1 MSLEALPTPATDAQ
15 LGARLDENGTSFS
28 LWAPRATRV
37 EVALVAPDRSQRNV
51 DLEAS
56 PDGVWSTWVEGV
68 GDGDL
73 YGYRVHGPWNPK
85 SGQRF
90 NPARLL
96 MDPYARAYT
105 GGVDYAGPI
114 RDHTAESNF
123 LLDPTDSFLAVPL
136 SVVVAA
142 SPPPS
147 PVTRRS
153 MSDSVIYELHV
164 KGYTRLHPQVPEHL
178 RGTYAG
184 LAHPAVIEHLVATG
198 VTAVEL
204 LPIHHFVSEP
214 FVVGSGLTNYWGYNS
229 MGFFAPHEAYGS
241 VRAAGAQVSDFKEMV
256 SALHEAGI
264 EVILDV
270 VYNHTGEGGH
280 EGPTLSFRGIDH
292 GGYYRLTPDNRN
304 DYDVTGTGNSVDTSE
319 PGVQRLVLDSMR
331 YWVNEM
337 GVDGFRFDLAT
348 TLIRDANHHVDQ
360 EHPLKLAMQT
370 DPALQGVKL
379 IAEPWD
385 VGPYGYQVG
394 KWGPGW
400 SEWNDRFRGYVR
412 DYWRGRTS
420 GVQELATRL
429 SGSPDLYDHAG
440 RTPEASVNI
449 ITAHDGFTAR
459 DLVSYK
465 RKHNDA
471 NKEHNR
477 DGTDDNR
484 SWNCGVEGKTDD
496 AAINTLR
503 HRHVKNLLATMF
515 LSFGT
520 PMITA
525 GDELGRTQLGNNNAY
540 CQDGP
545 ISWVEWGQ
553 LDQWRDVHDFTS
565 RLLALRAQHAVLRSA
580 VFRHRSDVLDRRRM
594 PLGRP
599 DLAWLNGYSGEMTT
613 EDWHDE
619 GRATLG
625 MYVSDAS
632 EAFVSWFHAG
642 DYPLEITLPELPWG
656 SSYRILMHS
665 GSPDELPAPDVA
677 LASGTVMT
685 LPPRSVVVMSAD
697 VPTRRSPAS
706 RKRSAS

>member
-1 MSLEALPTPATDAQ
+1 MSLEALPAPAPDTQ
-15 LGARLDENGTSFS
+15 LGARVDENGTSFS

-114 RDHTAESNF
+114 RDHTAESNY

-147 PVTRRS
+147 RVTRRS

-292 GGYYRLTPDNRN
+292 GGYYRLTPD
-304 DYDVTGTGNSVDTSE
+304 
-319 PGVQRLVLDSMR
+319 
-331 YWVNEM
+331 
-337 GVDGFRFDLAT
+337 
-348 TLIRDANHHVDQ
+348 
-360 EHPLKLAMQT
+360 
-370 DPALQGVKL
+370 
-379 IAEPWD
+379 
-385 VGPYGYQVG
+385 
-394 KWGPGW
+394 
-400 SEWNDRFRGYVR
+400 
-412 DYWRGRTS
+412 
-420 GVQELATRL
+420 
-429 SGSPDLYDHAG
+429 
-440 RTPEASVNI
+440 
-449 ITAHDGFTAR
+449 
-459 DLVSYK
+459 
-465 RKHNDA
+465 
-471 NKEHNR
+471 
-477 DGTDDNR
+477 
-484 SWNCGVEGKTDD
+484 
-496 AAINTLR
+496 
-503 HRHVKNLLATMF
+503 
-515 LSFGT
+515 
-520 PMITA
+520 
-525 GDELGRTQLGNNNAY
+525 
-540 CQDGP
+540 
-545 ISWVEWGQ
+545 
-553 LDQWRDVHDFTS
+553 
-565 RLLALRAQHAVLRSA
+565 
-580 VFRHRSDVLDRRRM
+580 
-594 PLGRP
+594 
-599 DLAWLNGYSGEMTT
+599 
-613 EDWHDE
+613 
-619 GRATLG
+619 
-625 MYVSDAS
+625 
-632 EAFVSWFHAG
+632 
-642 DYPLEITLPELPWG
+642 
-656 SSYRILMHS
+656 
-665 GSPDELPAPDVA
+665 
-677 LASGTVMT
+677 
-685 LPPRSVVVMSAD
+685 
-697 VPTRRSPAS
+697 
-706 RKRSAS
+706 

>member
-1 MSLEALPTPATDAQ
+1 MSLEALPAPAPDAQ
-15 LGARLDENGTSFS
+15 LGARVDENGTSFS

-114 RDHTAESNF
+114 RDHMAESNY

-142 SPPPS
+142 SPAPP

-178 RGTYAG
+178 RGTYTG
-184 LAHPAVIEHLVATG
+184 LAHPSVIEHLLATG

-214 FVVGSGLTNYWGYNS
+214 FVVGSGLTNYWGYN
-229 MGFFAPHEAYGS
+229 
-241 VRAAGAQVSDFKEMV
+241 
-256 SALHEAGI
+256 
-264 EVILDV
+264 
-270 VYNHTGEGGH
+270 
-280 EGPTLSFRGIDH
+280 
-292 GGYYRLTPDNRN
+292 
-304 DYDVTGTGNSVDTSE
+304 
-319 PGVQRLVLDSMR
+319 SMR

-477 DGTDDNR
+477 DGTDDTR
-484 SWNCGVEGKTDD
+484 SWNCGVEGETEDP
-496 AAINTLR
+496 AINTLR
-503 HRHVKNLLATMF
+503 RRQVKNLLATML

-553 LDQWRDVHDFTS
+553 LDQWRDVHDFAS

-594 PLGRP
+594 PLGRH
-599 DLAWLNGYSGEMTT
+599 LAG
-613 EDWHDE
+613 
-619 GRATLG
+619 
-625 MYVSDAS
+625 V
-632 EAFVSWFHAG
+632 
-642 DYPLEITLPELPWG
+642 
-656 SSYRILMHS
+656 
-665 GSPDELPAPDVA
+665 
-677 LASGTVMT
+677 TVE
-685 LPPRSVVVMSAD
+685 PG
-697 VPTRRSPAS
+697 
-706 RKRSAS
+706 

>member
-1 MSLEALPTPATDAQ
+1 MSLEALPAPAPDAQ
-15 LGARLDENGTSFS
+15 LGAHVDENGTSFA

-37 EVALVAPDRSQRNV
+37 EVALVAPDRSQRNL
-51 DLEAS
+51 DLNAS

-105 GGVDYAGPI
+105 GGVNYAGPI
-114 RDHTAESNF
+114 RDHTAESNYQI
-123 LLDPTDSFLAVPL
+123 DPTDSFLAVPL

-142 SPPPS
+142 SPPPA
-147 PVTRRS
+147 PVARRS

-184 LAHPAVIEHLVATG
+184 LAHPSVIDHLLATG

-214 FVVGSGLTNYWGYNS
+214 FVVGSGLANYWGYNS

-241 VRAAGAQVSDFKEMV
+241 VRAPGRQVSDFKEMV

-270 VYNHTGEGGH
+270 VFNHTGEGGH

-360 EHPLKLAMQT
+360 EHPLKLAMQS
-370 DPALQGVKL
+370 DPAFAGVKL

-412 DYWRGRTS
+412 DYWRGHTS

-429 SGSPDLYDHAG
+429 SGSPDLYDHTG

-459 DLVSYK
+459 DLVSYN

-484 SWNCGVEGKTDD
+484 SWNCGVEGETYD
-496 AAINTLR
+496 AEINALR
-503 HRHVKNLLATMF
+503 RRQVKNLLATMF

-545 ISWVEWGQ
+545 ISWVEWGGFEE
-553 LDQWRDVHDFTS
+553 WRDVHDFAS
-565 RLLALRAQHAVLRSA
+565 QVLALRAQHSVLRSS
-580 VFRHRSDVLDRRRM
+580 VFRHRSDVLDGRRM

-613 EDWHDE
+613 DDWHDE
-619 GRATLG
+619 GRTTLG

-632 EAFVSWFHAG
+632 EAFISWFHSG
-642 DYPLEITLPELPWG
+642 DYLVEITLPDLPWG
-656 SSYRILMHS
+656 SSYRILLHT
-665 GSPDELPAPDVA
+665 GDADELPAEDVA

-685 LPPRSVVVMSAD
+685 LPPRSVVVMKVD
-697 VPTRRSPAS
+697 VPTRLVRS
-706 RKRSAS
+706 RKRAAS

>member
-1 MSLEALPTPATDAQ
+1 MSLDALPAPAPDAQ
-15 LGARLDENGTSFS
+15 LGAHSDDRGTAFS

-37 EVALVAPDRSQRNV
+37 ELTLVAPDRSQRNV
-51 DLEAS
+51 DLERS
-56 PDGVWSTWVEGV
+56 DDGVWSTWVEGV
-68 GDGDL
+68 GDGAM
-73 YGYRVHGPWNPK
+73 YGYRVHGPWDPK
-85 SGQRF
+85 TGRRF
-90 NPARLL
+90 NPAKLL

-114 RDHTAESNF
+114 SDHMPESDYVP
-123 LLDPTDSFLAVPL
+123 DPTDSFLAAPL
-136 SVVVAA
+136 SVVVAPT
-142 SPPPS
+142 PPPP
-147 PVTRRS
+147 PVTRRP
-153 MSDSVIYELHV
+153 MAESVICELHV

-178 RGTYAG
+178 RGTFAG
-184 LAHPAVIEHLVATG
+184 LAHPAVIEHLVSTG

-214 FVVGSGLTNYWGYNS
+214 FVVGSGLANYWGYNS
-229 MGFFAPHEAYGS
+229 MGFFAPQESYGA
-241 VRAAGAQVSDFKEMV
+241 VRAPGQQVRGFKEMV
-256 SALHEAGI
+256 AALHAAGI

-319 PGVQRLVLDSMR
+319 LGVQRLILDSMR
-331 YWVNEM
+331 YWVTEM

-360 EHPLKLAMQT
+360 EHPLKLAMQS

-394 KWGPGW
+394 AWGPAW

-412 DYWRGRTS
+412 DYWRGVQN

-440 RTPEASVNI
+440 RTPEASVNFV
-449 ITAHDGFTAR
+449 TAHDGFTVR
-459 DLVSYK
+459 DLVSYD

-484 SWNCGVEGKTDD
+484 SWNCGVEGETDD
-496 AAINTLR
+496 PEITALR
-503 HRHVKNLLATMF
+503 HRQVKNLLATMF
-515 LSFGT
+515 LAFGT

-525 GDELGRTQLGNNNAY
+525 GDEFGRTQQGNNNAY

-545 ISWVEWGQ
+545 ISWVDWGQ
-553 LDQWRDVHDFTS
+553 VEAWGDVLGFTS
-565 RLLALRAQHAVLRSA
+565 GLLALRAAHPVLRSA
-580 VFRHRSDVLDRRRM
+580 TYHHHGDVLDSRGL

-599 DLAWLNGYSGEMTT
+599 DLAWLNGYSGEMTQD
-613 EDWHDE
+613 DWHDT
-619 GRATLG
+619 GRQTIG
-625 MYVSDAS
+625 MYVSTDQ

-642 DYPLEITLPELPWG
+642 TYPLEIVLPELPWG
-656 SSYRILMHS
+656 LSYRILLHT
-665 GSPDELPAPDVA
+665 GAEDELPGPDEVLKA
-677 LASGTVMT
+677 GTIMT
-685 LPPRSVVVMSAD
+685 IPPRTVVIMQVE
-697 VPTRRSPAS
+697 VPTRRPRAS
-706 RKRSAS
+706 RARSAH

>member
-1 MSLEALPTPATDAQ
+1 MTLEALPAPAPGAL
-15 LGARLDENGTSFS
+15 LGAHLDDKGTSFA

-37 EVALVAPDRSQRNV
+37 ELALVAPDRTQHNL
-51 DLEAS
+51 DLEAGE
-56 PDGVWSTWVEGV
+56 DGVWSTWVEGV
-68 GDGDL
+68 VAGAL
-73 YGYRVHGPWNPK
+73 YGYRVHGPWDPAT
-85 SGQRF
+85 GQRF
-90 NPARLL
+90 NPARLI
-96 MDPYARAYT
+96 MDPYAHAYT

-114 RDHTAESNF
+114 RDHTAESNY

-136 SVVVAA
+136 SVVVAPTPA
-142 SPPPS
+142 PK
-147 PVTRRS
+147 PVTRRP
-153 MSDSVIYELHV
+153 MSESVIYELHV

-184 LAHPAVIEHLVATG
+184 LGHPAVIEHLVATG

-214 FVVGSGLTNYWGYNS
+214 FIVGSGLTNYWGYNT

-241 VRAAGAQVSDFKEMV
+241 VRAAGAQVADFKEMV

-292 GGYYRLTPDNRN
+292 GGYYRLTPDNKN

-319 PGVQRLVLDSMR
+319 PGVQRLVMDSLR
-331 YWVNEM
+331 YWVTEM

-360 EHPLKLAMQT
+360 EHPLKLAMQS
-370 DPALQGVKL
+370 DPELQGIKL

-394 KWGPGW
+394 KWGAGW
-400 SEWNDRFRGYVR
+400 SEWNDQFRGYIR
-412 DYWRGRTS
+412 DYWRGHTS

-429 SGSPDLYDHAG
+429 SGSPDLYGHDG
-440 RTPEASVNI
+440 RTPDASINI
-449 ITAHDGFTAR
+449 ITAHDGFTVR
-459 DLVSYK
+459 DLVSYN
-465 RKHNDA
+465 RKHNKP

-484 SWNCGVEGKTDD
+484 SWNCGVEGETDD
-496 AAINTLR
+496 PEIKALR
-503 HRHVKNLLATMF
+503 HRQVRNLLATML

-540 CQDGP
+540 CQDAT

-553 LDQWRDVHDFTS
+553 LSAWGDVHGFVS
-565 RLLALRAQHAVLRSA
+565 RLLALRAEHTVLRSP
-580 VFRHRSDVLDRRRM
+580 VFRHRGDVLDSRGIR
-594 PLGRP
+594 LGRP
-599 DLAWLNGYSGEMTT
+599 DLAWLNGYTGEMTT

-632 EAFVSWFHAG
+632 EAFLSWFHRG
-642 DYPLEITLPELPWG
+642 DYPLEITLPDLPWG
-656 SSYRILMHS
+656 SGYRILLHT
-665 GSPDELPAPDVA
+665 GTQDELPAPDVV
-677 LASGTVMT
+677 LVSGTIMT
-685 LPPRSVVVMSAD
+685 LPRRSVVVMSAD
-697 VPTRRSPAS
+697 VPTRQS
-706 RKRSAS
+706 RPRRRTSS

>member
-1 MSLEALPTPATDAQ
+1 MSLEALPAPAPDAQ
-15 LGARLDENGTSFS
+15 LGAHVDENGTSFA

-37 EVALVAPDRSQRNV
+37 EVALVAPDRSQRNL
-51 DLEAS
+51 DLNAS
-56 PDGVWSTWVEGV
+56 PDGVWSTWVKGV

-114 RDHTAESNF
+114 RDHTAESNY

-142 SPPPS
+142 SPPPT
-147 PVTRRS
+147 PLARRS
-153 MSDSVIYELHV
+153 MSESVIYELHV
-164 KGYTRLHPQVPEHL
+164 KGYTRRHPQVPEHL

-184 LAHPAVIEHLVATG
+184 LAHPSVIEHLLATG

-214 FVVGSGLTNYWGYNS
+214 FVVGSGLANYWGYNS

-241 VRAAGAQVSDFKEMV
+241 VRAPGRQVSDFKEMV

-270 VYNHTGEGGH
+270 VFNHTGEGGH

-360 EHPLKLAMQT
+360 EHPLKLAMQS
-370 DPALQGVKL
+370 DPAFAGVKL

-412 DYWRGRTS
+412 DYWRGHTS

-459 DLVSYK
+459 DLVSYN

-484 SWNCGVEGKTDD
+484 SWNCGVEGETYD
-496 AAINTLR
+496 AEINALR
-503 HRHVKNLLATMF
+503 RRQVKNLLATMF

-525 GDELGRTQLGNNNAY
+525 GDEFGRTQLGNNNAY

-545 ISWVEWGQ
+545 ISWVEWGGFGE
-553 LDQWRDVHDFTS
+553 WRDVADFAS
-565 RLLALRAQHAVLRSA
+565 QVLALRAQHSVLRSS
-580 VFRHRSDVLDRRRM
+580 VFRHRSDVLDGRRL

-613 EDWHDE
+613 DDWHDG
-619 GRATLG
+619 GRTTLG

-632 EAFVSWFHAG
+632 EAFISWFHSG
-642 DYPLEITLPELPWG
+642 DYLVEITLPDLPWG
-656 SSYRILMHS
+656 SSYRILLHT
-665 GSPDELPAPDVA
+665 GAADELPAEDVA

-685 LPPRSVVVMSAD
+685 LPPRSVVVMKVD
-697 VPTRRSPAS
+697 VPTRLVRS
-706 RKRSAS
+706 RKRAAS

>member
-1 MSLEALPTPATDAQ
+1 MSLEALPAPAPDAQ
-15 LGARLDENGTSFS
+15 LGAHVDENGTSFA

-37 EVALVAPDRSQRNV
+37 EVALVAPDRSQRNL
-51 DLEAS
+51 DLNAS

-68 GDGDL
+68 GDGAL

-85 SGQRF
+85 SGRRF

-114 RDHTAESNF
+114 RDHTAESNY

-142 SPPPS
+142 SPPPA
-147 PVTRRS
+147 PVARRS

-178 RGTYAG
+178 RGTYTG
-184 LAHPAVIEHLVATG
+184 LAHPSVIEHLLATG
-198 VTAVEL
+198 ITAVEL

-214 FVVGSGLTNYWGYNS
+214 FVVGSGLANYWGYNS

-241 VRAAGAQVSDFKEMV
+241 VRAPGHQVSDFKEMV

-270 VYNHTGEGGH
+270 VFNHTGEGGH

-360 EHPLKLAMQT
+360 EHPLKLAMQS
-370 DPALQGVKL
+370 DPAFAGVKL
-379 IAEPWD
+379 ITEPWD

-412 DYWRGRTS
+412 DYWRGHTS

-459 DLVSYK
+459 DLVSYN

-484 SWNCGVEGKTDD
+484 SWNCGVEGETYD
-496 AAINTLR
+496 AEINALR
-503 HRHVKNLLATMF
+503 RRQVKNLLATMF

-525 GDELGRTQLGNNNAY
+525 GDEIGRTQLGSNNAY

-545 ISWVEWGQ
+545 ISWVEWGGFEE
-553 LDQWRDVHDFTS
+553 WRDVHDFAS
-565 RLLALRAQHAVLRSA
+565 QVLALRAQHSVLRSS
-580 VFRHRSDVLDRRRM
+580 VFRHRSDVLDGRRK

-599 DLAWLNGYSGEMTT
+599 DLPWLNGYSGEMTT
-613 EDWHDE
+613 DDWHDE
-619 GRATLG
+619 GRTTLG

-632 EAFVSWFHAG
+632 EAFISWFHSG
-642 DYPLEITLPELPWG
+642 DYLVEITLPDLPWG
-656 SSYRILMHS
+656 SSYRILLHT
-665 GSPDELPAPDVA
+665 GDADELPAEDVA

-685 LPPRSVVVMSAD
+685 LPPRSVVVMKVD
-697 VPTRRSPAS
+697 VPTRLVRS
-706 RKRSAS
+706 RKRAAS

>member
-1 MSLEALPTPATDAQ
+1 MSSDALPAPAPDAQ
-15 LGARLDENGTSFS
+15 LGAHVDDTGTSFA

-37 EVALVAPDRSQRNV
+37 EVALVAADRTQHNV
-51 DLEAS
+51 DLEPS
-56 PDGVWSTWVEGV
+56 DDGVWTAHVEGV
-68 GDGDL
+68 GDGSL
-73 YGYRVHGPWNPK
+73 YGYRVHGAWSPET
-85 SGQRF
+85 GERF

-114 RDHTAESNF
+114 RDHMAESNY
-123 LLDPTDSFLAVPL
+123 LLDPTDSFMAVPL
-136 SVVVAA
+136 SVVVAPT
-142 SPPPS
+142 PPPP
-147 PVTRRS
+147 PVERRP
-153 MSDSVIYELHV
+153 MTDSVIYELHV

-184 LAHPAVIEHLVATG
+184 LAHPAVINHLVTTG

-214 FVVGSGLTNYWGYNS
+214 FVVGSGLSNYWGYNS

-241 VRAAGAQVSDFKEMV
+241 VRAPGAQVADFKEMV
-256 SALHEAGI
+256 AALHAAGI

-319 PGVQRLVLDSMR
+319 PGVQRLVMDSLR
-331 YWVNEM
+331 YWVTEM

-348 TLIRDANHHVDQ
+348 TLIRDENHHVDQ
-360 EHPLKLAMQT
+360 EHPLKLAMQD
-370 DPALQGVKL
+370 DPQLVGVKL

-400 SEWNDRFRGYVR
+400 SEWNDQFRGYVR
-412 DYWRGRTS
+412 DYWRGHTA

-429 SGSPDLYDHAG
+429 SGSPDLYDHGG
-440 RTPEASVNI
+440 RTPDASVNI

-459 DLVSYK
+459 DLVSYN

-484 SWNCGVEGKTDD
+484 SWNCGVEGETADEGIS
-496 AAINTLR
+496 ALR
-503 HRHVKNLLATMF
+503 RRQVKNLLATMF

-525 GDELGRTQLGNNNAY
+525 GDELGRTQQGNNNAY

-545 ISWVEWGQ
+545 ISWVDWGQ
-553 LDQWRDVHDFTS
+553 LEAWREVHDFTS
-565 RLLALRAQHAVLRSA
+565 RLLALRAEHAVLRSA
-580 VFRHRSDVLDRRRM
+580 VFRHRTDVLDSRGV

-613 EDWHDE
+613 DDWHDE

-625 MYVSDAS
+625 MYTSDAT
-632 EAFVSWFHAG
+632 EAFVSWFHGG
-642 DYPLEITLPELPWG
+642 DYPVEITLPDLPWG
-656 SSYRILMHS
+656 SAYRILLHT
-665 GSPDELPAPDVA
+665 GAEDELPSADAV
-677 LASGTVMT
+677 LTSGTVMT
-685 LPPRSVVVMSAD
+685 LPPRSVVVMSVD
-697 VPTRRSPAS
+697 VPTRTTRSRRRPTP
-706 RKRSAS
+706 